1 MKFDVG
7 QKVRHTNQWGDVLDV
22 EFRGMLD
29 WETAI
34 VFHRESGGQ
43 YSCKVSELIEVAE

>member
-1 MKFDVG
+1 MIFDVG

-22 EFRGMLD
+22 EFRGKLD
-29 WETAI
+29 YETAI

-43 YSCKVSELIEVAE
+43 YSCKISELSEVKE